1 MAGQSNLIVK
11 IAFHS
16 VWIALEGQDPNLCQR
31 CFPVPHS
38 QPLKVMIIESRFYD
52 KIADELLEGAKSA
65 IDAFGVQ
72 YEVISVP
79 GAFEIPAVIAM
90 AEEARHKPSGKA
102 YDGYVALGCVIRGE
116 TTHYD
121 YVCAES
127 ARGLMD
133 LSVRK
138 AIPIGYGIL
147 TVENEDQAWDRAL
160 RSKGDKGGT
169 VAKVC
174 LGMISLHKALLSGQ
188 SHG

>member
-65 IDAFGVQ
+65 LDAFGVQ

-90 AEEARHKPSGKA
+90 PSPPPIVTRRTVIPSFDPDRRELIKPVPAKPSM
-102 YDGYVALGCVIRGE
+102 VAI
-116 TTHYD
+116 TIPK
-121 YVCAES
+121 
-127 ARGLMD
+127 D
-133 LSVRK
+133 L
-138 AIPIGYGIL
+138 
-147 TVENEDQAWDRAL
+147 
-160 RSKGDKGGT
+160 
-169 VAKVC
+169 
-174 LGMISLHKALLSGQ
+174 
-188 SHG
+188 